1 MFPVFPYQ
9 VLDMTKRWLLFL
21 GLYLACLSAI
31 SFGIDCK
38 VVAAPTAKAISQE
51 VLGVVQVGLGDCLPD
66 EARVT
71 RGVASTLPRQRAEG
85 QPYSLEDFGLT
96 FLSCKLIRS
105 YSEIHLEHHAI
116 QLMGRTIQVN
126 AP

>member
-1 MFPVFPYQ
+1 
-9 VLDMTKRWLLFL
+9 MTKRWLLFL

-31 SFGIDCK
+31 SFGMDCQ
-38 VVAAPTAKAISQE
+38 VVVAPTAKAISQE
-51 VLGVVQVGLGDCLPD
+51 TLRLVQVGLVDCLPD

-71 RGVASTLPRQRAEG
+71 RGIASTLPRQRAEG
-85 QPYSLEDFGLT
+85 QSNSLENFGLT
-96 FLSCKLIRS
+96 FLGCRLIRS